1 MISAP
6 ETDVYALA
14 YLAHPQIRKHN
25 NGNGT
30 RLPGASAQITSS
42 SLPHSRT
49 LHYKATING
58 SDQTQSDTFE
68 GELDFSSSEGV
79 QFRTQSTD
87 DQKSFI
93 IPTIFVN
100 SNAGYSDTT
109 IGQLIIHK
117 LDHELL
123 EILRQINPQI
133 ETIAAGDNA
142 VYVDIGLD
150 KMIPLNMFG
159 SGMARAAHVFSR
171 CILGELRV
179 LLIDEIE
186 NSLHH
191 EGLLV
196 FLEALLSVVAKRDI
210 QVFATTHSLELLKIL
225 QGVLRRDTYSDMRS
239 ESKCIVLA
247 RNSDGDVRPY
257 KYDYEEFDHCIQH
270 GIEIR

>member
-1 MISAP
+1 M
-6 ETDVYALA
+6 
-14 YLAHPQIRKHN
+14 
-25 NGNGT
+25 
-30 RLPGASAQITSS
+30 
-42 SLPHSRT
+42 
-49 LHYKATING
+49 
-58 SDQTQSDTFE
+58 
-68 GELDFSSSEGV
+68 DFSSSEGIK
-79 QFRTQSTD
+79 FGPRPTD

-93 IPTIFVN
+93 IPTVFVN

-109 IGQLIIHK
+109 IGQLIVNK

-133 ETIAAGDNA
+133 EKIAPSDDA
-142 VYVDIGLD
+142 VYVDVGLD

-171 CILGELRV
+171 CILGESRV

-186 NSLHH
+186 NGLHH
-191 EGLLV
+191 KGLLV
-196 FLEALLSVVAKRDI
+196 FLEALLPAVAKRDI

-239 ESKCIVLA
+239 ESKCFVLA
-247 RNSDGDVRPY
+247 RNSVGDVRPY
-257 KYDYEEFDHCIQH
+257 KYDYDEFDHCIQH